1 LRNYHYR
8 RGGEEKTQKKEIK
21 MGYLKR
27 TYYILHDGFYGI
39 DFAANVKDARREMK
53 GRGFQKVGQ
62 ITLRIP
68 YISWGTPEEL
78 EIERRRIAL
87 RRWEEQRDEARQ

>member
-1 LRNYHYR
+1 VKKKQR
-8 RGGEEKTQKKEIK
+8 KKEIK

-39 DFAANVKDARREMK
+39 DFAVNVKDARRAMREHD
-53 GRGFQKVGQ
+53 FQKVGQ
-62 ITLRIP
+62 ITLQIP
-68 YISWGTPEEL
+68 YISCGTPEEL

-87 RRWEEQRDEARQ
+87 RRWEEQQDKVRQ